1 MNVQR
6 GKDMKIKNFTLGM
19 MGTNCYVVQNEESK
33 GCLIVDPGAKSE
45 ALSAYIRENGLSPE
59 AILLTHGHF
68 DHIMGIDSLR
78 REYPVSVY
86 ADRKEQY
93 VLADPNLNLSAA
105 YGGGYSFGDAE
116 YVEDGQILS
125 LAGLEIRVIE
135 TPGHTAGGCCY
146 YIASE
151 GVLFS
156 GDTLFHS
163 SVGRTDFPT
172 GSMGTL
178 IRSIKEKLLVLPGDT
193 MVYPGHMEQ
202 TTIAY
207 EAENNPFL

>member
-105 YGGGYSFGDAE
+105 YGGGYSFGDAV

>member
-105 YGGGYSFGDAE
+105 YGGGYSFGDAV

-178 IRSIKEKLLVLPGDT
+178 IRSIKEKLLVLPGNT

-207 EAENNPFL
+207 EAESNPFL